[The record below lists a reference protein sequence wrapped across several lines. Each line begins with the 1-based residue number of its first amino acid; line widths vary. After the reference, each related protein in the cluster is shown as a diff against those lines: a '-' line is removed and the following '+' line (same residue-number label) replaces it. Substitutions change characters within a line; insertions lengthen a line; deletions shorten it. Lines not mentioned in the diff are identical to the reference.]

1 VTLALHFHPLSS
13 YCHKVLIA
21 LYENG
26 IAFEPQLVNLG
37 DPAGRK
43 RYLDLWPI
51 GKMPVLRD
59 EARNRILP
67 ESSIIIE
74 YLDRHYPGAQ
84 PLIPVDLEAA
94 LEARLWDR
102 LYDLYVM
109 TPMQKIVGDRI
120 RPSGARDPQGVAE
133 AEALLRTA
141 YGVIEQ
147 SMADRIWAAGE
158 SFGIADCAAAP
169 SLFFA
174 LTLVPFA
181 ASHPNLAAYFE
192 RLVSRPSIARVLA
205 EAKPFFQYYP
215 FQDRI
220 AARFR

>member
-1 VTLALHFHPLSS
+1 MTLALHFHPLSS

-26 IAFEPQLVNLG
+26 TAFEPHLVNLG
-37 DPAGRK
+37 DPAGRE

-59 EARNRILP
+59 RARNRILP

-74 YLDRHYPGAQ
+74 YLDRHCPGAQ
-84 PLIPVDLEAA
+84 PLIPADPETA

-120 RPSGARDPQGVAE
+120 RPPGAQDPHGVAE

-147 SMADRIWAAGE
+147 SMADRIWAAGDGF
-158 SFGIADCAAAP
+158 SIADCAAAP

-174 LTLVPFA
+174 VTLVPFA

-205 EAKPFFQYYP
+205 EAKPFLQYYP
-215 FQDRI
+215 FQDRV
-220 AARFR
+220 AACFR